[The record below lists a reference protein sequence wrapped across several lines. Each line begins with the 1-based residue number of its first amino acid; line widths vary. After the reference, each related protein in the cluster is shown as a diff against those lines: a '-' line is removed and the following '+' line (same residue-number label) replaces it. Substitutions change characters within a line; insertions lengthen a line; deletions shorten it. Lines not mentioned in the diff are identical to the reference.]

1 MYILFKIVIF
11 EFLKHSYLIS
21 HQCWNFCKNH
31 LVCPNQQATGEG
43 GNNIDCESLD
53 LGDGLFMASLFL
65 FFVAIIIICDSDG
78 DNYFDDDYKY
88 DNFGITMIV
97 MIARAMIMMMMVLVM
112 TNKHV

>member
-1 MYILFKIVIF
+1 MI
-11 EFLKHSYLIS
+11 
-21 HQCWNFCKNH
+21 QCWNFCKNH

-78 DNYFDDDYKY
+78 DNYFVVDYKC
-88 DNFGITMIV
+88 DNFGIT
-97 MIARAMIMMMMVLVM
+97 IMMMMVRTVVMMMVLVM